1 MYDKL
6 FYKNSI
12 EYNQLSKKILVNTLN
27 DTLEEQLRH
36 MLVDKNNE
44 CNSLKAHIKMLEE
57 AVAQEQEAK
66 YRAYVKIADL
76 TQKINQGKNDLV
88 KN

>member
-1 MYDKL
+1 MYDKS

-44 CNSLKAHIKMLEE
+44 CNSLKVHIKMLEE

-76 TQKINQGKNDLV
+76 TQKINKEKNDLV

>member
-1 MYDKL
+1 MSDL
-6 FYKNSI
+6 D
-12 EYNQLSKKILVNTLN
+12 LN

-76 TQKINQGKNDLV
+76 TQKINKGILDLKNLV
-88 KN
+88 HLGTLLKMVIQLS

>member
-1 MYDKL
+1 MSDL
-6 FYKNSI
+6 D
-12 EYNQLSKKILVNTLN
+12 LN

-44 CNSLKAHIKMLEE
+44 CNGLKAHIKMLEE

-76 TQKINQGKNDLV
+76 TQKINKGKNDLV